1 MNAAVFH
8 HILLGIGLG
17 IRIVTVGMAV
27 LLIIRSVMGRFLP
40 LSLKVYMEPLMLFT
54 DTFVLPIRYILPER
68 IVKRTMDYSP
78 LVAALL
84 ILLIGLGIEH
94 LLGKIEIFANI

>member
-1 MNAAVFH
+1 MIAAVIH

-17 IRIVTVGMAV
+17 IRIVTVGMTV

-40 LSLKVYMEPLMLFT
+40 LSLQVYMEPLMLFT
-54 DTFVLPIRYILPER
+54 DTFVLPVRYILPER

-94 LLGKIEIFANI
+94 LLGKIDIFANI